1 MNNAKAIKIL
11 KGCGW
16 GVLGIVLLF
25 AIIAAI
31 ASPIAKHIVNSRGE
45 QIIGRQLHAERVRVN
60 IFTGDVV
67 LRDFQCFEPNGTTN
81 FFYLDRLYIRI
92 AYPRLLANNVK
103 IKHFHLDG
111 FNGQVLQKKDKMNFS
126 DILEHFSSKKNDES
140 GKPWKV
146 YIGDI
151 RLYNSSIYYRDVLH
165 NKEWQLEDISLAIPG
180 LDFDNAD
187 TNAGLDFALPTGGD
201 VRGEARYI
209 APSNTLQ
216 MTLDMYD
223 VNPNV
228 ILPLVQDYINVS
240 GLGAKMNGQ
249 LQAQTRLDNIQDIE
263 VSGHFD
269 VKDLTVKDSY
279 KNDVAFLEEMRV
291 VMARCN
297 LEKRSFILDSL
308 VLRGLTGNYE
318 VHKNWTT
325 LSRLLKSN
333 ESEKDSKKSKIKSRK
348 QKKAAPAPKPIS
360 WIARTAILTAHDM
373 NYYDYSQKNDW
384 SYSIK
389 SLMAEGKNVSSY
401 GRNNIK
407 VNATLT
413 NKAKLKAD
421 FTGGL
426 NVQKQNT
433 RFNVTLSNVNLK
445 DFNALC
451 RNYTGYP
458 IESGALYAETHMD
471 FTDGKLTGNT
481 RLVIDHPSI
490 GKREKLTKAKYRD
503 LPVRSTFSSLVNS
516 ENRVVINAPVSADA
530 TKKNFS
536 FGKVFTQS
544 LIKETFGHMM
554 KTKSKKD
561 KISDE
566 ERVEIEKLMGDDKD
580 SSKKKSESRVKEQ
593 KQTEEKNSKED
604 KKSKRDKRRD
614 KSKK

>member
-1 MNNAKAIKIL
+1 
-11 KGCGW
+11 
-16 GVLGIVLLF
+16 
-25 AIIAAI
+25 
-31 ASPIAKHIVNSRGE
+31 
-45 QIIGRQLHAERVRVN
+45 
-60 IFTGDVV
+60 
-67 LRDFQCFEPNGTTN
+67 
-81 FFYLDRLYIRI
+81 
-92 AYPRLLANNVK
+92 
-103 IKHFHLDG
+103 
-111 FNGQVLQKKDKMNFS
+111 
-126 DILEHFSSKKNDES
+126 
-140 GKPWKV
+140 
-146 YIGDI
+146 
-151 RLYNSSIYYRDVLH
+151 
-165 NKEWQLEDISLAIPG
+165 
-180 LDFDNAD
+180 
-187 TNAGLDFALPTGGD
+187 
-201 VRGEARYI
+201 
-209 APSNTLQ
+209 
-216 MTLDMYD
+216 
-223 VNPNV
+223 
-228 ILPLVQDYINVS
+228 
-240 GLGAKMNGQ
+240 
-249 LQAQTRLDNIQDIE
+249 
-263 VSGHFD
+263 
-269 VKDLTVKDSY
+269 
-279 KNDVAFLEEMRV
+279 
-291 VMARCN
+291 
-297 LEKRSFILDSL
+297 
-308 VLRGLTGNYE
+308 
-318 VHKNWTT
+318 
-325 LSRLLKSN
+325 
-333 ESEKDSKKSKIKSRK
+333 
-348 QKKAAPAPKPIS
+348 
-360 WIARTAILTAHDM
+360 
-373 NYYDYSQKNDW
+373 
-384 SYSIK
+384 
-389 SLMAEGKNVSSY
+389 MAEGKNVSSY

-481 RLVIDHPSI
+481 RLVIDHPTI

-566 ERVEIEKLMGDDKD
+566 ERAEIEKLMGDDKD